1 MHVALI
7 DGNKSDL
14 TPATGSEVEDGK
26 LEYGGL
32 HSLVAH
38 DVDNDGTDELLGCQQ
53 LVQKK
58 AASGRCG
65 RYLEAGQEN

>member
-1 MHVALI
+1 MHVSLI

-14 TPATGSEVEDGK
+14 TPAAGCVVEDGK

-38 DVDNDGTDELLGCQQ
+38 DVDNDGADELFGCQQ
-53 LVQKK
+53 LLQK